1 MTENSPEPPM
11 AGRTSSVGIFNT
23 GNPLDGL
30 KFVTGMLEDGV
41 AEEVLQLALSSE
53 QAPQWVDLL
62 SRWASVD
69 GGVDEEIRR
78 QRDENDALRAELAQA
93 TAAKDAATTAQAAE
107 TVRAPSWLL
116 LVVQSG
122 GSRHQELHWRMR
134 SAQMGQLVCCL
145 CGCIWLCCPG
155 VPCHQE
161 LD

>member
-93 TAAKDAATTAQAAE
+93 TAAKDAATTA
-107 TVRAPSWLL
+107 T
-116 LVVQSG
+116 
-122 GSRHQELHWRMR
+122 
-134 SAQMGQLVCCL
+134 
-145 CGCIWLCCPG
+145 ITK
-155 VPCHQE
+155 
-161 LD
+161 